1 MKVSVNGKEII
12 ELSEIQKKVICNDIN
27 ADIMDA
33 DFERRIK
40 YILKHKYERC
50 MERLKQQWMP
60 KLKKNG
66 VTEVPLDNDSFAQ
79 LVFAQP
85 NYKDR
90 KARDLEEAQGK

>member
-12 ELSEIQKKVICNDIN
+12 ELSEIQKKVICNDIS

-33 DFERRIK
+33 DLERRIK

-60 KLKKNG
+60 KLKENG
-66 VTEVPLDNDSFAQ
+66 VTEVPLDNDAFAQ
-79 LVFAQP
+79 LVFAQQ